1 MIIIILIRD
10 NLIYDIIYTGF
21 VSEVRD
27 LRIVNNIE
35 ASSLYC
41 DSVIVVLLWWTSAS
55 VPLPPATDNL
65 DDQASPQGVFQRHPQ
80 S

>member
-1 MIIIILIRD
+1 MYHVLFSLCHVNLYILMIIIILIRD

-41 DSVIVVLLWWTSAS
+41 DSVIVVLL
-55 VPLPPATDNL
+55 
-65 DDQASPQGVFQRHPQ
+65 
-80 S
+80 